1 MSKII
6 PRLITEEMKR
16 SYLDYSMSVIVARA
30 LPDVRDGLKPVQRRI
45 IYTMHKLGL
54 TAQAK
59 FAKSAKV
66 VGEVLGKYHPH
77 GDVPVYEALVRMAQD
92 FSMRYT
98 LIKGQGNFGSIDGD
112 PPAAM
117 RYTEIKLEKI
127 TEELLQDINKETVP
141 FRDNFDASL
150 KEPEYLPAKIPALLL
165 NGAEGIAV
173 GMATKIPPHNIT
185 EVLSALIYL
194 VDTHSFDEKLAID
207 EAAKIASFS
216 GTLEG
221 ILEYI
226 KGPDFPTGG
235 IIYSREDIKLAYAT
249 GRNSILM
256 RGVAE
261 IEETGKNKQAIV
273 ITELPYQVN
282 KADLVQRIAELVNE
296 KKISGISDL
305 RDESDREGIRVVI
318 ELKRDAA
325 PKKILNNLYLHTQLQ
340 TSFPVNMV
348 ALVDNVPQTLPL
360 KTILEHFLRHRAQ
373 IVIYRSRYDLK
384 IARERAHI
392 LEGLLIAID
401 NIDEIIAIIKK
412 SENEAV
418 ARERLIKRFA
428 FSNLQAQA
436 ILDMQLKKLTALEK
450 DKVLTELKGLKNE
463 IARLEKLL
471 SSLKYIFAAVKQEL
485 VELKEKYADKRLTK
499 IVVSRPGE
507 FTEEQLIQNKETYIL
522 LTENGYIKQ
531 LPKASF
537 KVQKR
542 GGKGITA
549 IKTNTDDAVKK
560 IEFCNTH
567 DNLLFFTNSGRV
579 FQIKA
584 WDVPETSRHSKGK
597 AIVNLIN
604 LQPNEKI
611 STFFSYNPAAVEDIK
626 NTFVFFVTKKGVV
639 KKTELTEYTNI
650 RSNGLIAI
658 KLPADDSV
666 ESVEFVKKDD
676 LVFLVSVA
684 GKAITF
690 PQANVRAMG
699 RAAQGVRGIRLKKN
713 EYVTSMSIINKEK
726 IKESLLLIVTKH
738 GFGKLVHADKFR
750 SQNRGGVGLKA
761 ANITEKTGPIIF
773 SEVVQDL
780 QDTDLILTSAGGH
793 TVKLPLKS
801 LRILSRTA
809 QGVILMRFSNAKDYV
824 ATAAIV

>member
-1 MSKII
+1 MTKII
-6 PRLITEEMKR
+6 PQQITEEMKR
-16 SYLDYSMSVIVARA
+16 SYLDYSMSVIVSRA

-59 FAKSAKV
+59 FSKSAKV

-98 LIKGQGNFGSIDGD
+98 LIRGQGNFGSIDGD

-127 TEELLQDINKETVP
+127 TEELLQDINKDTVV

-173 GMATKIPPHNIT
+173 GMATKIPPHNIG

-194 VDTHSFDEKLAID
+194 VDTHSFDEKLPIA

-216 GTLEG
+216 GTLDD
-221 ILEYI
+221 ILEHI

-235 IIYSREDIKLAYAT
+235 IIYSREDIKTAYLT

-261 IEETGKNKQAIV
+261 IEEVGKNKQAIV
-273 ITELPYQVN
+273 VTQLPYQVN
-282 KADLVQRIAELVNE
+282 KAAFVQRIADLVNE
-296 KKISGISDL
+296 KKISGIADL
-305 RDESDREGIRVVI
+305 RDESDREGVRVVI
-318 ELKRDAA
+318 ELKRDAS

-340 TSFPVNMV
+340 TTFPINMV
-348 ALVDNVPQTLPL
+348 ALVDNVPQTLSL
-360 KTILEHFLRHRAQ
+360 KAILEHFLRHRAQ
-373 IVIYRSRYDLK
+373 IVIKRSLYDLR
-384 IARERAHI
+384 IAREQAHI
-392 LEGLLIAID
+392 LQGLLIAID

-412 SENEAV
+412 SENEEA
-418 ARERLIKRFA
+418 AKIKLIKRFS
-428 FSNLQAQA
+428 FSELQAQA

-450 DKVLTELKGLKNE
+450 DKILKELEELKAK
-463 IARLEKLL
+463 IASLEKLL
-471 SSLKYIFAAVKQEL
+471 SSLKYVFAQVKQEFI
-485 VELKEKYADKRLTK
+485 ELKEKYADKRLTK
-499 IVVSRPGE
+499 IVVNRPGE
-507 FTEEQLIQNKETYIL
+507 FTEEQLIQNKETYII
-522 LTENGYIKQ
+522 LTENGYVKQ
-531 LPKASF
+531 LPKAAF

-542 GGKGITA
+542 GGKGVTA
-549 IKTNTDDAVKK
+549 IKTNSDDAVKK

-567 DNLLFFTNSGRV
+567 DNLLFFTNTGRV

-584 WDVPETSRHSKGK
+584 WDVPESSRQSKGK

-604 LQPNEKI
+604 LQPNEQI
-611 STFFSYNPAAVEDIK
+611 STFFSYSPSANEDIK
-626 NTFVFFVTKKGVV
+626 KTFVFFVTKKGLV
-639 KKTELTEYTNI
+639 KKTPLAEYTNI

-658 KLPADDSV
+658 KLSSDDLL
-666 ESVEFVKKDD
+666 ESVEFVKNED
-676 LVFLVSVA
+676 LVFLVSVG

-690 PQANVRAMG
+690 PQSNVRPMG
-699 RAAQGVRGIRLKKN
+699 RAAQGVRGIKLKKG
-713 EYVTSMSIINKEK
+713 EYVTSMSVIAKDK
-726 IKESLLLIVTKH
+726 IKQSLLLIVTKH
-738 GFGKLVHADKFR
+738 GFGKLVQANSFR
-750 SQNRGGVGLKA
+750 SQNRGGIGLKA

-773 SEVVQDL
+773 SEVVEDIG
-780 QDTDLILTSAGGH
+780 DTDLILTSAGGH
-793 TVKLPLKS
+793 TVKVPLKS
-801 LRILSRTA
+801 LRILSRSA

-824 ATAAIV
+824 ASATIA